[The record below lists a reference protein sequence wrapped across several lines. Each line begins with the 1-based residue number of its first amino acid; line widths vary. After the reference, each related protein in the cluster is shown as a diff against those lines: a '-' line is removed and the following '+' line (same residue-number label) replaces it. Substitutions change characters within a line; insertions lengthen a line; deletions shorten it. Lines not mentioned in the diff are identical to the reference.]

1 MFPYHKMIFY
11 SIRYYFRLAV
21 GCSAYGIHFSAKFV
35 NFDIFTVVAIK
46 EAAVFTIIL
55 MIIPFFKRVSW
66 QNLNL
71 SFKCKGN
78 NWIFISTYCK
88 SYFNFNLKGKR
99 VPSVLTIYF
108 ISGLLALLFFVIPP
122 EQTAAQIMI
131 FVLCQGFMVGVFY
144 MIGTYTQDVFSTD
157 IRGTTFNFLDCV
169 SKVYLYQF
177 KYLRYL

>member
-1 MFPYHKMIFY
+1 M
-11 SIRYYFRLAV
+11 
-21 GCSAYGIHFSAKFV
+21 
-35 NFDIFTVVAIK
+35 
-46 EAAVFTIIL
+46 
-55 MIIPFFKRVSW
+55 
-66 QNLNL
+66 
-71 SFKCKGN
+71 
-78 NWIFISTYCK
+78 
-88 SYFNFNLKGKR
+88 
-99 VPSVLTIYF
+99 LTIYF

-177 KYLRYL
+177 KLSSCQILMQLLLKSIFISNSTSISDRDSFSPIHSWFGRRKQRGTSFRNIWNDDDILCTLSLFNTRNERVTSHSKLQRYGSPFIYANFHLRETLS